1 VKIPGEPQEIFSLP
15 LPIRFMGKEDYK
27 AQRLGCIVV
36 VIGTILWMGF
46 LYWSITKIFWGASG
60 M

>member
-15 LPIRFMGKEDYK
+15 LPISIMEKEDNK
-27 AQRLGCIVV
+27 AQRLGCIIV

-46 LYWSITKIFWGASG
+46 IYWGITKIF
-60 M
+60 

>member
-15 LPIRFMGKEDYK
+15 LPIRFMEKEDYK

-46 LYWSITKIFWGASG
+46 LYWSITKIF
-60 M
+60 